1 MNPWDFRSPKGKPH
15 AAEDYEIPV
24 IDFARS
30 ELAVIGVIGGEY
42 QPVDIQLSL
51 DMIGFSMPYW
61 SAQSVNTAEILKY
74 RTRPVSSS
82 YWNAPACATETRKVG
97 YFRITFLMREGEQ
110 TSSGRRVLG

>member
-42 QPVDIQLSL
+42 QPVDIQLSYDAVL
-51 DMIGFSMPYW
+51 VGPIG
-61 SAQSVNTAEILKY
+61 QH
-74 RTRPVSSS
+74 
-82 YWNAPACATETRKVG
+82 
-97 YFRITFLMREGEQ
+97 
-110 TSSGRRVLG
+110 SGDIEV